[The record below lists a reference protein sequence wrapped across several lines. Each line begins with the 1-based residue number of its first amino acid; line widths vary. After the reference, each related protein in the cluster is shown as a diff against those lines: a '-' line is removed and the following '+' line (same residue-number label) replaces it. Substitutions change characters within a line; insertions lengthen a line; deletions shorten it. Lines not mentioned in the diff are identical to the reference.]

1 MSANRIFFLLLPALL
16 VIASCNKEDNTPAT
30 ISLRSASINGGALT
44 DGAAN
49 VDTDANIRLVFSSSL
64 DPAAFESALS
74 LSPAVAYD
82 LSYASQSSQVTI
94 ATAFDFNTAYT
105 LSISEEAIGLNGGR
119 LEAPLTYT
127 FTTKEEGGAS
137 NTACTE
143 ATAACLS
150 MLNLDNEATFP
161 FYASFPIYEEQT
173 WPGLTSAVIV
183 VHGANRNADDY
194 FSYLTSSL
202 MDTEQTAQTVL
213 IAPPFQEE
221 ATAQDG
227 ELYWS
232 GNGWRE
238 GRGAAGANA
247 VSSFEVVD
255 RIISRLADKEHFP
268 ALEQIVVTGHS
279 SGGLFTHLFASANQ
293 SEAAY
298 PDIEFEYV
306 VANSQYFYYPDG
318 QRINESNNQLYT
330 PTGCSGYTIW
340 PLGYEVVPTYLSNT
354 DAMVFNEQFTNRSI
368 TYLLGNGDGPD
379 GAFNDTDCSATL
391 LGSSRYQRGEN
402 MYRYMELVYGSEHA
416 HKRVIVPGVG
426 HDGAGMYASDAFASL
441 LAELLGE

>member
-1 MSANRIFFLLLPALL
+1 MSANRIFSLLLPALL
-16 VIASCNKEDNTPAT
+16 LIASCNKEDRTPAT

-44 DGAAN
+44 EGMMN
-49 VDTDANIRLVFSSSL
+49 VDTDASIRLVFSSSL

-74 LSPAVAYD
+74 LSPTVAYD
-82 LSYASQSSQVTI
+82 LSYTNQSSQVTI
-94 ATAFDFNTAYT
+94 AATLDFNTTYT
-105 LSISEEAIGLNGGR
+105 LRISEDAIGLDGGR

-127 FTTKEEGGAS
+127 FTTREEGGAS
-137 NTACTE
+137 STACTE
-143 ATAACLS
+143 ATAACVSTLT
-150 MLNLDNEATFP
+150 LDNQATFP

-213 IAPPFQEE
+213 IAPGFQEG

-238 GRGAAGANA
+238 GRGSAGANA
-247 VSSFEVVD
+247 VSAFEVVD
-255 RIISRLADKEHFP
+255 LIISRLADEEHFP
-268 ALEQIVVTGHS
+268 ALEKIVVTGHS
-279 SGGLFTHLFASANQ
+279 SGGLFTHLFAAANS

-298 PDIEFEYV
+298 PDIEFEYI

-318 QRINESNNQLYT
+318 QRVNESNNQLYT
-330 PTGCSGYTIW
+330 PSSCSGYTIW
-340 PLGYEVVPTYLSNT
+340 PFGYEVVPAYLSNT
-354 DAMVFNEQFTNRSI
+354 DAMTFNEHFTSRSV
-368 TYLLGNGDGPD
+368 TYLLGNGEGPD
-379 GAFNDTDCSATL
+379 GAFNDADCSATL

-402 MYRYMELVYGSEHA
+402 MYRYMELIYGSGHA
-416 HKRVIVPGVG
+416 HQRVIVPGVG
-426 HDGAGMYASDAFASL
+426 HDGVGMYASDTFAGL